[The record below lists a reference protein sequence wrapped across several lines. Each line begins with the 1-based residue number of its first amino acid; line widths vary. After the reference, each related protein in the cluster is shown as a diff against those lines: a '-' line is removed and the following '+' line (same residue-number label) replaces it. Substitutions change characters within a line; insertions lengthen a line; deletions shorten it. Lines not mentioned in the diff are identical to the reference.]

1 MKNLSYVEERSKIL
15 LPENTGERVYML
27 EFYKKNGLPAHL
39 SRWQKTVDQLLDGI
53 DTDGPIYLMIDQG
66 FVKAGSIQRRGGVH
80 IDGYWQPALSAHRS
94 EPEPSYDTHNHRP
107 VYDRHNH
114 VPSTHNHKPFDYEIP
129 SSPRHN
135 HTPSTHNHKP
145 FENERIVV
153 PVYDRHSHRPVY
165 DRHNHVPSPYD
176 RPSPIVPV
184 YDNHNHRPVHDR
196 HNHDSLPSTTR
207 KKLKFGEVDLVD
219 WPTEAIILAS
229 DIQACRGWN
238 GLYDHTDMPN
248 GDCSHVNVQ
257 ELQEM
262 MFRKNTVY
270 VGNVTMLHESLPVE
284 FDTLRTVIRLNV
296 PGYNPPSL
304 H

>member
-1 MKNLSYVEERSKIL
+1 MKNLSYVEERSRIV

-39 SRWQKTVDQLLDGI
+39 SRWQKTVDQLLEGI

-80 IDGYWQPALSAHRS
+80 IDGYWQPAIYAHRA

-114 VPSTHNHKPFDYEIP
+114 VPS
-129 SSPRHN
+129 
-135 HTPSTHNHKP
+135 
-145 FENERIVV
+145 
-153 PVYDRHSHRPVY
+153 
-165 DRHNHVPSPYD
+165 PYD
-176 RPSPIVPV
+176 RQSPIVPV
-184 YDNHNHRPVHDR
+184 YDNHNHRPVYDR
-196 HNHDSLPSTTR
+196 HNHVPNPYDRHSPIVPVYDNHKHRPVYDRHNHEPDSYDRDIPSTTR

-229 DIQACRGWN
+229 DIQACRAWN

-270 VGNVTMLHESLPVE
+270 LGNVTMLHESLPVE

-296 PGYNPPSL
+296 PGYNPPAL
-304 H
+304 N